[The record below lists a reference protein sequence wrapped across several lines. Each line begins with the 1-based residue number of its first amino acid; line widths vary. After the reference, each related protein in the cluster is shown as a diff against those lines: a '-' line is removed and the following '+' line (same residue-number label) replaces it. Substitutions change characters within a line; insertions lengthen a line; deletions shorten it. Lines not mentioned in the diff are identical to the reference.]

1 LNLSLTIVHIYVLLM
16 YGLAEA
22 LVSTYSIC
30 VVDPETELVGAAVA
44 SRYVAVG
51 SLVPFLEPGVG
62 AILTQSVAN
71 PLFGPRGLSMLAAGR
86 SPSEVIDALLE
97 GDDQRRIRQVAV
109 LDAEGEG
116 AIYSGPQCTALV
128 AEHRESRLL
137 ALGNMLASKSVPAAM
152 AEGFHAFYD
161 LEILHRTAVHEMT
174 GASRMASALIA
185 ALRAGED
192 AGGDRR
198 GKQASALL
206 VKGPNAGYGGNGDT
220 AVDLRVDDHD
230 EPVEEL
236 SRIFGVFLENQR
248 EELSGGVG
256 IEELLKKEDL

>member
-1 LNLSLTIVHIYVLLM
+1 MH
-16 YGLAEA
+16 GFAWP

-30 VVDPETELVGAAVA
+30 VVDPDTALVGAAVA

-51 SLVPFLEPGVG
+51 SLVPFLQPGVG

-71 PLFGPRGLSMLAAGR
+71 PLFGPQGLSLLAQGTR
-86 SPSEVIDALLE
+86 PEEVIEALLE
-97 GDDQRRIRQVAV
+97 GDEQRRIRQIGV
-109 LDAEGEG
+109 LNAAGEG
-116 AIYSGPQCTALV
+116 ATYSGPQCTALV
-128 AEHRESRLL
+128 AEQREPRLI
-137 ALGNMLASKSVPAAM
+137 ALGNMLGSESVPAAM
-152 AEGFHAFYD
+152 TEGFHAFYD
-161 LEILHRTAVHEMT
+161 LEILERTAEHEMT
-174 GASRMASALIA
+174 GANRMASALIA
-185 ALRAGED
+185 ALRAGEE

-206 VKGPNAGYGGNGDT
+206 VKGPKAGYGGNGDT
-220 AVDLRVDDHD
+220 AVDLRVDDHA

>member
-1 LNLSLTIVHIYVLLM
+1 M
-16 YGLAEA
+16 YGLAEQ

-30 VVDPETELVGAAVA
+30 VVDPETDLVGAAVA

-51 SLVPFLEPGVG
+51 SLVPYLEPGVG

-71 PLFGPRGLSMLAAGR
+71 PQFGRKGLELLAAGR
-86 SPSEVIDALLE
+86 NPSRVIEVLLE
-97 GDDQRRIRQVAV
+97 GDDQSRIRQLAV
-109 LDAEGEG
+109 LNAQGEG
-116 AIYSGPQCTALV
+116 ATYSGPQCTALV

-137 ALGNMLASKSVPAAM
+137 ALGNMLASESVPAAM
-152 AEGFHAFYD
+152 AEAFHSFYD
-161 LEILHRTAVHEMT
+161 LRILEETAEHEMT
-174 GASRMASALIA
+174 LANRMASALIA
-185 ALRAGED
+185 ALRAGEE

-206 VKGPNAGYGGNGDT
+206 VKGPGAGYGGNGDA
-220 AVDLRVDDHD
+220 AVDLRVDDHA